1 MGSYLDIIYCII
13 LFAFTIYNAN
23 VIYRNYKHGTSF
35 GTGYSK
41 VVDIFGTIFLVTGS
55 IFITSYRVV
64 IVPLI
69 LIALLYQ
76 LGIVLLKH
84 HNKTNHSG
92 DTFLFLQNELRKVQ
106 IRVWIMLALLF
117 VCVIFTY
124 FELKHYYG

>member
-13 LFAFTIYNAN
+13 LFAFTIYNTN

-124 FELKHYYG
+124 FEWKHYYG

>member
-124 FELKHYYG
+124 FEWKHYYG

>member
-1 MGSYLDIIYCII
+1 M
-13 LFAFTIYNAN
+13 
-23 VIYRNYKHGTSF
+23 
-35 GTGYSK
+35 
-41 VVDIFGTIFLVTGS
+41 TGS

-92 DTFLFLQNELRKVQ
+92 DTFLFLKNELRKVQ

-124 FELKHYYG
+124 FEWKHYYG

>member
-1 MGSYLDIIYCII
+1 MESYLDIIYCII

-76 LGIVLLKH
+76 LGILLLNH

-124 FELKHYYG
+124 FEWKHYYE

>member
-35 GTGYSK
+35 GTEYSK

-76 LGIVLLKH
+76 LGIVLLNH

-92 DTFLFLQNELRKVQ
+92 DTFLFLKNELRKVQ

-124 FELKHYYG
+124 FEWKHYYG